1 MKVYY
6 SVYEK
11 FNIKTMEQEHK
22 DIVLGEALA
31 KLEVI
36 KNLIDGEA
44 NETYRTIDVKT
55 LQAVLGYYPEAL
67 KSETEAE

>member
-1 MKVYY
+1 MYY

-11 FNIKTMEQEHK
+11 FNIVMMAKEHK

-44 NETYRTIDVKT
+44 NENYRTIDVKT